1 MTVVAL
7 THGYPPFWNMG
18 GEVSLHRTLSAL
30 DNRKVVF
37 TKTDE
42 EYSFE
47 GVEVKKIDTPDVLN
61 IKANPMPIAK
71 QLLEVNAKVVIGQNE
86 LSLPAV
92 YAAQAAGAISVVNV
106 HTPPRFGR
114 NIREA
119 VAYSNYAIYNT
130 QTAATQWGEPNAL
143 VIHPPI
149 NKIPT
154 DTSTN
159 GDAYTLLSSL
169 MNKGVQV
176 VLDLAKLYPDKRFI
190 IVRSPAEPTHGI
202 KDLEVQAAKLP
213 NVELHPRVS
222 PEDVHKYLKQ
232 TRILLVPSMYETYGM
247 SAIEAAGYGIPSIH
261 VDTPHVR
268 EGIGNAAVLIKPLDL
283 EGAAAG
289 IELIESNYNSYSN
302 AARLRA
308 EFIYDRQNIELEN
321 FSDFIDN
328 LKRPKDNTARQRLI
342 IIASRKNLQAS

>member
-7 THGYPPFWNMG
+7 SHGYPPHWNMG
-18 GEVSLHRTLSAL
+18 GEVSLHRSLVAL
-30 DNRKVVF
+30 NGKKVVL
-37 TKTDE
+37 TATEK

-47 GVEVKKIDTPDVLN
+47 GVDVKKINTPNVLD
-61 IKANPMPIAK
+61 IKANPKPIAK
-71 QLLEVNAKVVIGQNE
+71 QLLDLKARVVIAQNE

-92 YAAQAAGAISVVNV
+92 HSAKEAGAISVISV
-106 HTPPRFGR
+106 HTPPRFGAR
-114 NIREA
+114 IREA
-119 VAYSNYAIYNT
+119 VAYSDYAIYNT

-143 VIHPPI
+143 VVHPPI
-149 NKIPT
+149 NKIP
-154 DTSTN
+154 SNTN
-159 GDAYTLLSSL
+159 SGGDAYTLLSSL
-169 MNKGVQV
+169 KNKGVEV
-176 VLDLAKLYPDKRFI
+176 VLNLAKKYPDQRFI
-190 IVRSPAEPTHGI
+190 IVRSPAEKTHGI
-202 KDLEVQAAKLP
+202 ENLEDIASTLP
-213 NVELHPRVS
+213 NLELLPRVS

-232 TRILLVPSMYETYGM
+232 TRILLAPSSYETYGM

-342 IIASRKNLQAS
+342 IIASRKNRQAS

>member
-1 MTVVAL
+1 MTVAAL

-18 GEVSLHRTLSAL
+18 GEVSLHRTISVL

-61 IKANPMPIAK
+61 IKASPMPIAK
-71 QLLEVNAKVVIGQNE
+71 QLLEVDAKLVIGQNE

-92 YAAQAAGAISVVNV
+92 HAARAAGAISVVNV

-119 VAYSNYAIYNT
+119 VVYADYAIYNT
-130 QTAATQWGEPNAL
+130 QTAATQWGEPDAL
-143 VIHPPI
+143 VVHPPI
-149 NKIPT
+149 SEIPSN
-154 DTSTN
+154 TSTN

-169 MNKGVQV
+169 RNKGVQV
-176 VLDLAKLYPDKRFI
+176 VLDLAKLHPDKRFI

-202 KDLEVQAAKLP
+202 PDLEERAAELP
-213 NVELHPRVS
+213 NVELHPRVD
-222 PEDVHKYLKQ
+222 PKDVYKYFEQ

-247 SAIEAAGYGIPSIH
+247 SAIEAAGYGIPCVH

-268 EGIGNAAVLIKPLDL
+268 EGIGEAAVLVSPLSV
-283 EGAAAG
+283 EETAMG
-289 IELIESNYNSYSN
+289 IELIESNYKAYSE
-302 AARLRA
+302 AARAKA
-308 EFIYDRQNIELEN
+308 EWLHARQAQELEK
-321 FSDFIDN
+321 FAYFIAN
-328 LKRPKDNTARQRLI
+328 AQPPKNKALRQAAVARATRR
-342 IIASRKNLQAS
+342 AR

>member
-1 MTVVAL
+1 MTVAAL

-18 GEVSLHRTLSAL
+18 GEVSLHRTISVL

-61 IKANPMPIAK
+61 IKASPMPIAK
-71 QLLEVNAKVVIGQNE
+71 QLLEVDAKVVIGQNE

-92 YAAQAAGAISVVNV
+92 HAARAAGAISVVNV

-119 VAYSNYAIYNT
+119 VVYADYAIYNT
-130 QTAATQWGEPNAL
+130 QTAATQWGEPDAL
-143 VIHPPI
+143 VVHPPI
-149 NKIPT
+149 SEIPSN
-154 DTSTN
+154 TSTN

-169 MNKGVQV
+169 RNKGVQV

-190 IVRSPAEPTHGI
+190 IVRSPAEPTHGLP
-202 KDLEVQAAKLP
+202 DLEERAAELP
-213 NVELHPRVS
+213 NVELHPRVD
-222 PEDVHKYLKQ
+222 PKDVYKYFEQ

-247 SAIEAAGYGIPSIH
+247 SAIEAAGYGIPCVH

-268 EGIGNAAVLIKPLDL
+268 EGIGEAAVLVSPLSV
-283 EGAAAG
+283 EETAMG
-289 IELIESNYNSYSN
+289 IELIESNYKAYSE
-302 AARLRA
+302 AARAKA
-308 EFIYDRQNIELEN
+308 EWLHARQAQELEK
-321 FSDFIDN
+321 FAYF
-328 LKRPKDNTARQRLI
+328 
-342 IIASRKNLQAS
+342 IASAQPPKNKALRQAAVARATRRAR

>member
-1 MTVVAL
+1 MTVAAL

-18 GEVSLHRTLSAL
+18 GEVSLHRTISVL

-61 IKANPMPIAK
+61 IKASPMPIAK
-71 QLLEVNAKVVIGQNE
+71 QLLEVDAKVVIGQNE

-92 YAAQAAGAISVVNV
+92 HAARAAGAISVVNV

-119 VAYSNYAIYNT
+119 VVYADYAIYNT
-130 QTAATQWGEPNAL
+130 QTAATQWGEPDAL
-143 VIHPPI
+143 VVHPPI
-149 NKIPT
+149 SEIPSN
-154 DTSTN
+154 TSAN

-169 MNKGVQV
+169 RNKGVQV

-190 IVRSPAEPTHGI
+190 IVRSPAEPTHGLP
-202 KDLEVQAAKLP
+202 DLEERAAELP
-213 NVELHPRVS
+213 NVELHPRVD
-222 PEDVHKYLKQ
+222 PKDVYKYFEQ

-247 SAIEAAGYGIPSIH
+247 SAIEAAGYGIPCVH

-268 EGIGNAAVLIKPLDL
+268 EGIGEAAVLVSPLSV
-283 EGAAAG
+283 EETAMG
-289 IELIESNYNSYSN
+289 IELIESNYKAYSE
-302 AARLRA
+302 AARAKA
-308 EFIYDRQNIELEN
+308 EWLHARQAQELEK
-321 FSDFIDN
+321 FAYF
-328 LKRPKDNTARQRLI
+328 
-342 IIASRKNLQAS
+342 IASAQPPKNKALRQAAVARATRRAR